1 MLETIFQYVGVF
13 TLVLVRMSA
22 FFFLTPVFGTRNVP
36 MAVKA
41 GLAFFLTLVLTPVVA
56 STAAGTLYMGYTL
69 SELVVI
75 LLKEFM
81 VGAALGLIA
90 AFIFAAVQ
98 VGGMFIDLQVGFAM
112 ANVFDPMTGTSSPLT
127 GQFKYSLAML
137 LFLGMDGHH
146 GLLTGLLQ
154 SYQFV
159 PAGGFTMTGSVVGTF
174 LETFGLMFLIGLKI
188 AVPIVT
194 ALFLTDVGFA
204 ILTRA
209 VPQMNVFVLGMSVK
223 LIVGGLMLI
232 VVMPAFVYLLR
243 GMFDTM
249 FTQMDSL
256 LRVLGG

>member
-1 MLETIFQYVGVF
+1 MLEPIFQYVGVF

-22 FFFLTPVFGTRNVP
+22 FFAISPVFGTRNVP
-36 MAVKA
+36 MQAKA
-41 GLAFFLTLVLTPVVA
+41 GLAFFITLVLTPMVA
-56 STAAGTLYMGYTL
+56 VTPEGTLYSGYSL
-69 SELVVI
+69 SELVLIIV
-75 LLKEFM
+75 KEFM

-90 AFIFAAVQ
+90 VFIMAAVQ
-98 VGGMFIDLQVGFAM
+98 VGGMFIDMQLGFAM

-127 GQFKYSLAML
+127 GQFKYSLAVL

-154 SYQFV
+154 SYTFV
-159 PAGGFTMTGSVVGTF
+159 PVGGFTVSGNLTTAF
-174 LETFGLMFLIGLKI
+174 LETFGLMFLIGMKI

-204 ILTRA
+204 ILSRA
-209 VPQMNVFVLGMSVK
+209 VPQMNVFVLGMAVK
-223 LIVGGLMLI
+223 VIVGGLMLI

-243 GMFDTM
+243 QMFHSM
-249 FTQMDSL
+249 YAQMDAL

>member
-1 MLETIFQYVGVF
+1 MLETIFQHVGVF
-13 TLVLVRMSA
+13 TLVLVRVSA
-22 FFFLTPVFGTRNVP
+22 FFVLTPVFGTRNVP
-36 MAVKA
+36 MAFKA

-56 STAAGTLYMGYTL
+56 STAAGALYMGYSL
-69 SELVVI
+69 SELVLI
-75 LLKEFM
+75 LVKEFM

-90 AFIFAAVQ
+90 SFVFAAVQ
-98 VGGMFIDLQVGFAM
+98 VGGMFVDLQIGFAM
-112 ANVFDPMTGTSSPLT
+112 ANVFDPMTGTSAPLT
-127 GQFKYSLAML
+127 GQFKYALAML

-159 PAGGFTMTGSVVGTF
+159 PAGGFTMSGNVVSAF
-174 LETFGLMFLIGLKI
+174 LQTFGLMFLIGLKV

-204 ILTRA
+204 ILSRA

-223 LIVGGLMLI
+223 VIVGGLMLI
-232 VVMPAFVYLLR
+232 VALPAFIYLLR